1 MNKSPILL
9 FCILAACSVW
19 SVHGK
24 SQEMNIDDEEPA
36 EVELPVEA
44 KPPGLCWGCKWALNK
59 VKKAMTQKET
69 YEKVK
74 ARLIKICNK
83 IGFLK
88 SRCHKFVITH
98 LDELVEELST
108 TDDVKTICVNVKAC
122 NSPAC
127 F

>member
-1 MNKSPILL
+1 
-9 FCILAACSVW
+9 
-19 SVHGK
+19 
-24 SQEMNIDDEEPA
+24 
-36 EVELPVEA
+36 
-44 KPPGLCWGCKWALNK
+44 
-59 VKKAMTQKET
+59 MTQKET
-69 YEKVK
+69 YEVKQSIIFLPGPLIPFEVMTCNLISLFFFVLQKVK

-122 NSPAC
+122 K
-127 F
+127 